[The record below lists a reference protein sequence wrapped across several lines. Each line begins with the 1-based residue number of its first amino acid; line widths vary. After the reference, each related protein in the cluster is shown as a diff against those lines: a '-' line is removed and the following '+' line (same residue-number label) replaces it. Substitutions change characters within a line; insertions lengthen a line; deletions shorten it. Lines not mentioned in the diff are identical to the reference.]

1 MDIDIS
7 KVDQINSWPFQEAR
21 LILKKINKK
30 PEKGYILFQ
39 SGYGASG
46 LPHIG
51 TFGEVSRTQMI
62 MNAFGKISEI
72 PTKLITFSDDYD
84 ALRKVPEN
92 LPNQKM
98 LKENLGKPVSSIPDP
113 FGKYQT
119 LADNVNNKLKSFLDN
134 FGIQFELKSATELYK
149 SGFFDKYLL
158 KVLKNYKK
166 ITEIVLPTIGP
177 ERRSTYSPI
186 LPISKK
192 TGKILQVPIEVENEV
207 EGEISFTDED
217 GENCKTN
224 ILKGNCKLQWKVD
237 WAMRWYALDVD
248 FEMYGKDLIESAI
261 LSTKIINLI
270 GKKNP
275 SGFAYELFLDE
286 KGEKISKSKGNG
298 ITIDQWL
305 GYASPESL
313 SLYMYQNPKRAKKLY
328 KEIVPKAV
336 DDYLDCIEK
345 SKKQN
350 ELQLL
355 MNPAWHVHNGEVPQ
369 ENMIMTFSMLL
380 NLVETS
386 NADNKELL
394 WKFVK
399 KYKQDISE
407 KNFPIFDGL
416 VGYAIKYFN
425 DVIKAQKKYKTPSES
440 EKLALQALVKTL
452 EKCTDDM
459 SPEDIQTLIYSTGKE
474 NGYADNLRDWFKLI
488 YEVIFG
494 DENGPRMGFFISFF
508 GVNETKELLMNKL
521 K

>member
-7 KVDQINSWPFQEAR
+7 KADQINSWPFQEAR

-51 TFGEVSRTQMI
+51 TLGEVSRTQMI
-62 MNAFGKISEI
+62 MNAFGKISDI

-119 LADNVNNKLKSFLDN
+119 FADNVNNKLKSFLDN
-134 FGIQFELKSATELYK
+134 FGIKFELKSATELYK

-192 TGKILQVPIEVENEV
+192 TGKFLQVPIEVENEE

-237 WAMRWYALDVD
+237 WAMRWDALDVD
-248 FEMYGKDLIESAI
+248 YELYGKDLVDSIR
-261 LSTKIINLI
+261 STREICKLL
-270 GKKNP
+270 GKTP
-275 SGFAYELFLDE
+275 PLGFNYELFLDE
-286 KGEKISKSKGNG
+286 KGEKISKKKGNG
-298 ITIDQWL
+298 MSIEEWIKY
-305 GYASPESL
+305 GPSESL
-313 SLYMYQNPKRAKKLY
+313 LLFMYYTPKKAKKLY
-328 KEIVPKAV
+328 YDVIPKHVDEYLRYLKQFDSQNDIEKLNNPIIHIHSDKIPKAEI
-336 DDYLDCIEK
+336 DI
-345 SKKQN
+345 S
-350 ELQLL
+350 
-355 MNPAWHVHNGEVPQ
+355 
-369 ENMIMTFSMLL
+369 FSLIL
-380 NLVETS
+380 NLVSACQSDDKNIIWNYIKEYMPDVKPS
-386 NADNKELL
+386 DNPYTDKLVEFSIQYY
-394 WKFVK
+394 KDFVEPNK
-399 KYKQDISE
+399 KYKKPSDEEKKILQELIELLKKCKPEITSE
-407 KNFPIFDGL
+407 EIQSEVYELGKKH
-416 VGYAIKYFN
+416 KYEL
-425 DVIKAQKKYKTPSES
+425 K
-440 EKLALQALVKTL
+440 
-452 EKCTDDM
+452 
-459 SPEDIQTLIYSTGKE
+459 
-474 NGYADNLRDWFKLI
+474 DWFLFL
-488 YEVIFG
+488 YEILLG
-494 DENGPRMGFFISFF
+494 QKNGPRLGTFILLLSIKETIKLIKDSFSR
-508 GVNETKELLMNKL
+508 
-521 K
+521 